1 MTREELYASI
11 GYVIGHEISHSFDS
25 KGAQF
30 DKNGNLSNWWEEKD
44 LEEFKE
50 KNDKM
55 AQYYSAMYPWKG
67 AKIEGNILTG
77 EAGADMTSMKCML
90 RMAEKIPNF
99 NYDKFFRSYAA
110 VHRSIMTQDVQES
123 SYLAD
128 EHPLGYLRIN
138 TVLQQFDKFNE
149 VYDIKEG
156 DGMYLAPEDR
166 VIIW

>member
-1 MTREELYASI
+1 MTA
-11 GYVIGHEISHSFDS
+11 FDS

-30 DKNGNLSNWWEEKD
+30 DKNGNLLNWWQENE
-44 LEEFKE
+44 LEEFRK

-67 AKIEGNILTG
+67 AKLEGEILTG
-77 EAGADMTSMKCML
+77 EAGADMASIKCML
-90 RMAEKIPNF
+90 RMAEKIPQF

-110 VHRSIMTQDVQES
+110 VHRCVTALEEQEND
-123 SYLAD
+123 LGD
-128 EHPLGYLRIN
+128 EHPMGYLRVN